1 MQKNQRSN
9 CQHLLDHR
17 KSKRIP
23 EKNICFIDYAKAF
36 DCENHNKW
44 WKVPKV
50 MWIPEQVI
58 CLQEICMQVN
68 KQQLEPDMEQWAGSK
83 VGNVYIKAVYYHSA
97 YLTFMQSISCEM
109 LCWMKHRYNPSSV
122 FFILS
127 NSFSIY
133 NSLFFFLFSN
143 LVKILTVFSSFS

>member
-1 MQKNQRSN
+1 
-9 CQHLLDHR
+9 
-17 KSKRIP
+17 
-23 EKNICFIDYAKAF
+23 
-36 DCENHNKW
+36 
-44 WKVPKV
+44 
-50 MWIPEQVI
+50 
-58 CLQEICMQVN
+58 MQVN

-83 VGNVYIKAVYYHSA
+83 VGNVYIKAVYYHTA

-133 NSLFFFLFSN
+133 NSLFFFFFCFFINQLKFSLFSVLFPN
-143 LVKILTVFSSFS
+143 SFTFLNTNALYYLAFLVAKLVKNLPAMQKTQIQSLGQEGSLEN